1 MTMPNDIPPV
11 LDAQNPQAREH
22 QLRFIVNVLTRRW
35 VMISVFTLLGM
46 VTLVTFNTF
55 FKPVVARA
63 GYTANARVL
72 VSQSF
77 WDKGILRDVG
87 GTPLV
92 PVNAQALVKRTS
104 LQQLAQK
111 VTRALVQRDIAEGR
125 ALSNL
130 TTEREYE
137 AKAGELLSNLSLR
150 VDGPDSD
157 AIVVEVANQPS
168 QEDATRLAEYAA
180 RVFVE
185 DNRQFHLEEEQKT
198 HDAVKRRLQ
207 ELQEELYAAET
218 SQWEFK
224 KKVGFQPYGQ
234 LGEEMT
240 KINEEINEKK
250 ATRQETLAKLNEI
263 EAQLT
268 QNEAELPQAIG
279 NVNDTVINDMLSD
292 LNDKLQEQITMSVV
306 YQQDFP
312 GLRSIQEDINE
323 KREAILAAIKKL
335 DEGKGGGAS
344 IWNRRQDLYRQ
355 QIDLKLSLTGLDI
368 RVSALQR
375 MLEELIPKIPEI
387 ANQNLE
393 YERLAKD
400 AEHIR
405 EQFNK
410 LREKEFDIRTA
421 LSRETGQI
429 IRNESVVASA
439 LPIGKFGI
447 RMWMNFVIGG
457 LVGFVFGFGLA
468 VMLEIMDTSIRSIE
482 DVTTYTG
489 LEVIGTIP
497 EMKFSHARK
506 GRRHG
511 ATVSVEDND
520 HIDAC
525 IVTQHDPKSP
535 ISEAYRALRTNFQFA
550 TIKNKP
556 KTIMVTSA
564 VPGEGK
570 TTTAV
575 NMAVTMADCGMRV
588 AIVDTD
594 LRRPNVHR
602 VLKMERGPGLANV
615 LRGEV
620 ELADVI
626 RTTRVENL
634 EIISSGRVPPNPSE
648 LIGSTRMEHLM
659 EELSHQFD
667 IVIFDAPS
675 ILVVTDPV
683 LLSTR
688 VDSVVLVLSANYARR
703 ETVQRA
709 IRLLQAASAEIAGV
723 VLNGLEA
730 TRRHY
735 YYYYYYY
742 EDGSRRRK
750 PWYHFYG

>member
-1 MTMPNDIPPV
+1 MSNDIPPM
-11 LDAQNPQAREH
+11 LDGQSAQAREH

-35 VMISVFTLLGM
+35 SMIFAFTLLGM
-46 VTLVTFNTF
+46 ATLVVINAF

-87 GTPLV
+87 GTPPV
-92 PVNAQALVKRTS
+92 PVTAQAIIKRTS
-104 LQQLAQK
+104 LQQLAKK
-111 VTRALVQRDIAEGR
+111 VTRALVQHDITQGQ

-137 AKAGELLSNLSLR
+137 AKAAELLSNISLR
-150 VDGPDSD
+150 VEGPDTET
-157 AIVVEVANQPS
+157 IIVEVANQPTR
-168 QEDATRLAEYAA
+168 EEATRLAEFAA

-198 HDAVKRRLQ
+198 HEALKRRLEEVQ
-207 ELQEELYAAET
+207 QELYAAET
-218 SQWEFK
+218 SQWEFQK
-224 KKVGFQPYGQ
+224 KIDFQPHGRF
-234 LGEEMT
+234 GEEMT
-240 KINEEINEKK
+240 RIKEEINGKK
-250 ATRQETLAKLNEI
+250 AVREETLAKLNEI
-263 EAQLT
+263 EVRL
-268 QNEAELPQAIG
+268 AENDARLPQAIG
-279 NVNDTVINDMLSD
+279 NVNDTVINEMFDD
-292 LNDKLQEQITMSVV
+292 LNKLLHEQITMSVV
-306 YQQDFP
+306 YQDDFP
-312 GLRSIQEDINE
+312 GLQVIKEDIDE
-323 KREAILAAIKKL
+323 KSEAICAAIKKL
-335 DEGKGGGAS
+335 DEGKGGGAG
-344 IWNRRQDLYRQ
+344 IWNQRQTLYRQ
-355 QIDLKLSLTGLDI
+355 QMDLKLSLTGMDI
-368 RVSALQR
+368 QIAALQR
-375 MLEELIPKIPEI
+375 TLEELIPKIPEI

-393 YERLAKD
+393 YERLIKD

-439 LPIGKFGI
+439 IPVGRFGI

-482 DVTTYTG
+482 DVTTYVG

-497 EMKFSHARK
+497 EMRFSHARK
-506 GRRHG
+506 DRRHG
-511 ATVSVEDND
+511 ATVSLEDKD
-520 HIDAC
+520 QIDAC

-550 TIKNKP
+550 TIKSKP

-588 AIVDTD
+588 VIVDTD

-602 VLKMERGPGLANV
+602 VLKMERGPGLSNV

-620 ELADVI
+620 ELSDVI
-626 RTTRVENL
+626 RKTRVENL

-648 LIGSTRMEHLM
+648 LIGSTRMERLM
-659 EELSHQFD
+659 DELGRQFD

-742 EDGSRRRK
+742 EDGSRRRR